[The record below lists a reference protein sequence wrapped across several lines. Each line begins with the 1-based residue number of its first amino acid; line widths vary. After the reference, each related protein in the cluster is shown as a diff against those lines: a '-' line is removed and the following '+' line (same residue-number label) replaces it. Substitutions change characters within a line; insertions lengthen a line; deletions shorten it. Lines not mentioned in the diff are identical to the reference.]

1 MTIWEDDQG
10 VAACNGKK
18 ALVTVPEGAQ
28 AGELLGMEP
37 CMCELSE
44 ASLANFGDALRHAV
58 ELISDRIRY
67 PEGR

>member
-10 VAACNGKK
+10 VAACSGKK

-28 AGELLGMEP
+28 AGGVMGMDP
-37 CMCELSE
+37 CMDELCE
-44 ASLANFGDALRHAV
+44 ASLANFGDALRRAV
-58 ELISDRIRY
+58 ELISDSIRY